1 MRVQGYDR
9 AANGSKELVD
19 LIKKIIIIYNGPAI
33 CIYVSLV
40 FLLA

>member
-19 LIKKIIIIYNGPAI
+19 LINRFFYYN
-33 CIYVSLV
+33 L
-40 FLLA
+40 